1 MNQFRWLMQKHV
13 DAEACRCR
21 SMSMQ
26 KHVDAEAC
34 RCRSMSMQFLEKLF
48 AAGCASRGI
57 GDMIIGM
64 AGLVIG

>member
-1 MNQFRWLMQKHV
+1 
-13 DAEACRCR
+13 
-21 SMSMQ
+21 
-26 KHVDAEAC
+26 
-34 RCRSMSMQFLEKLF
+34 MSMQFLEKLF